1 MNNSETPLE
10 SALRE
15 LPRWE
20 GQADW
25 IDLQARLHR
34 RRPFHLRLWKHA
46 TTLKWV
52 SGCLGVLLLVGFWQA
67 LQGRRSVTAT
77 RTQELRT
84 WVTAHDQATEAD
96 PFADPWAQSV
106 AESNR

>member
-1 MNNSETPLE
+1 MSHPESILE

-25 IDLQARLHR
+25 QDLQSRLHR
-34 RRPFHLRLWKHA
+34 RRPFHLRLMRHA
-46 TTLKWV
+46 NTLKWV
-52 SGCLGVLLLVGFWQA
+52 SVCMGVLLLVGFWQA
-67 LQGRRSVTAT
+67 LQGRRSVTAS
-77 RTQELRT
+77 RNQELGT
-84 WVTAHDQATEAD
+84 WVTAHDQAVDSD
-96 PFADPWAQSV
+96 PYADPWYQSI

>member
-1 MNNSETPLE
+1 MSPETPLE
-10 SALRE
+10 NALRS
-15 LPRWE
+15 LPSLE

-25 IDLQARLHR
+25 QDLQSRLRR
-34 RRPFHLRLWKHA
+34 RRPFHLRVLKHA

-52 SGCLGVLLLVGFWQA
+52 SVCMGILLLAGFWQA
-67 LQGRRSVTAT
+67 LQGRRSVTAS

-84 WVTAHDQATEAD
+84 WVTAHDQAVDED
-96 PFADPWAQSV
+96 PFADPWAQSI